1 MNGLDPRAQLAL
13 FAAIVLALLFGGT
26 AGLVLGTTV
35 AVLWTARTGV
45 RRALGPLLAV
55 LPLALFVA
63 ILDAAV
69 GRATEGFAAAIR
81 LEATTALA
89 LAFAR
94 SVDPRA
100 MTDGLR
106 ALRVP
111 YAFVFVLVAGARF
124 VPVTAGDLGEL
135 VSAARLR
142 GIAID
147 AGPLRRLAAWRVL
160 VVPLLVITV
169 RRGLQLGEAMEARG
183 FSTASRRTTRARLVW
198 RARDTLAVLAAA
210 VSLGAV
216 ALLGSRLG

>member
-1 MNGLDPRAQLAL
+1 MSVLDPRAQLAL
-13 FAAIVLALLFGGT
+13 FTAFVLALLFGGT
-26 AGLVLGTTV
+26 TGLILGTAIAVVWTV
-35 AVLWTARTGV
+35 IVGV
-45 RRALGPLLAV
+45 RPALGPLLAV

-63 ILDAAV
+63 ILDAAA
-69 GRATEGFAAAIR
+69 GRTVEGIAAAAR

-94 SVDPRA
+94 SVDAHA

-142 GIAID
+142 GLAID

-183 FSTASRRTTRARLVW
+183 FSRASRRTTRTRLAW